1 MPEGVKEILI
11 AASIPSTVFSAIVG
25 LVVWYFKRTQDK
37 KDKAQEEARKR
48 REVEREKACKKR
60 EEEQAKKDNA
70 VIEFIAMSIKAT
82 NASIAM
88 GEAIGKAVA
97 RIPDAHC
104 NGDMHKALEHAG
116 KVKHEMREYITN
128 QGVHHIF
135 DD

>member
-1 MPEGVKEILI
+1 MSEGVKEIVL
-11 AASIPSTVFSAIVG
+11 AASIPSALFSAVIG
-25 LVVWYFKRTQDK
+25 LVVWYFKKTQDK
-37 KDKAQEEARKR
+37 KDRKKEEAR
-48 REVEREKACKKR
+48 KKR
-60 EEEQAKKDNA
+60 EEEQVKKDNA

-88 GEAIGKAVA
+88 GEAIGTAVA

-104 NGDMHKALEHAG
+104 NGNMHDALEHAR
-116 KVKHEMREYITN
+116 KVKHEMREYITE